1 MALCEWLA
9 PYHDHA
15 RPPPEAVLAEAT
27 KPAGKGAAGKGT
39 QSQSQSQSQSGSGTS
54 SPKTNGHKKLGEEPP
69 AVKEAPECV
78 AKFFDGERSYYP
90 VRAGMGRLMDAGVC
104 NFRAL

>member
-27 KPAGKGAAGKGT
+27 KPAGKGPAGKGT
-39 QSQSQSQSQSGSGTS
+39 QSQSQSGSGTS

-69 AVKEAPECV
+69 AVKEPPECV
-78 AKFFDGERSYYP
+78 AKFFDGETEVFSSF
-90 VRAGMGRLMDAGVC
+90 VC
-104 NFRAL
+104 YRKLRCGG